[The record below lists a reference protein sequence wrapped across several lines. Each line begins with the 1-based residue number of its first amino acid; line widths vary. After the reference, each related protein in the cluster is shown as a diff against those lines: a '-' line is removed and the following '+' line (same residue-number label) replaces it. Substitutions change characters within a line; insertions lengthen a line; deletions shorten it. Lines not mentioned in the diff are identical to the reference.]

1 MSAPEKKKRPRRC
14 NQGPKRL
21 ANKLKSKTDAAKALD
36 LKTAGWHIKD
46 IAAELGRSTGWCSQE
61 INRAIEAIPV
71 ENAKAYQALLVAR
84 HEAIILAHWSKKAR
98 PENAKVIQGSLKHLS
113 DVLGLDTARKI
124 EVEMTTN
131 IRGLLDRVQR
141 DCPPD
146 VYEQV
151 LAAVTG
157 DGGAAALGAAASGA
171 VEDDDRDASEP
182 G

>member
-1 MSAPEKKKRPRRC
+1 MSGPEKKKRPRRC

-21 ANKLKSKTDAAKALD
+21 ANKLKSKTDAAKALE

-46 IAAELGRSTGWCSQE
+46 IAVELGRSTGWCSQE
-61 INRAIEAIPV
+61 INKAIEEIPI
-71 ENAKAYQALLVAR
+71 ENAKAYQSLLVAR
-84 HEAIILAHWSKKAR
+84 HEALILAHWSKRAR

-113 DVLGLDTARKI
+113 DVLGIETARKI

-131 IRGLLDRVQR
+131 IQGLLDRVQR
-141 DCPPD
+141 QCAPD

-151 LAAVTG
+151 LAVLAG
-157 DGGAAALGAAASGA
+157 DASAAALGASSDGQA
-171 VEDDDRDASEP
+171 EEDDRDAGEP